1 MVTGDHPFTGK
12 AISRQIGLLKSD
24 ENLELM
30 EGEAAK
36 GDWETSEGAV
46 IHGSHINGLT
56 DEQWRIILSKPG
68 VCFART
74 TPAHKLMIVRQCQK
88 MGHIVAVTGD
98 GKYRA
103 LLEKLHSHPSLSQF
117 LLSSQ
122 RCQRCSCS
130 EASGCWNRHGVEWV
144 RRRAR
149 RSRYITH
156 GYEPIMS
163 SVRQPLSAQVSS
175 HQIDF
180 LAFSLQT
187 HVALLVADDNFASI
201 VNGIEEGR
209 IIFDNIK
216 KTIAYTMAH
225 IFPEVLSAIV
235 ALLAGLPAGL
245 TAMMVLTIDLGT
257 EMGPAI
263 SVRMTIQMF
272 S

>member
-46 IHGSHINGLT
+46 IHGSHIDGLT

-103 LLEKLHSHPSLSQF
+103 LLETYNPIHRCLTFCFHHKGVNDAPALKQADVGIAMGLNGSAVAQDAADILLMGTSQ
-117 LLSSQ
+117 LC
-122 RCQRCSCS
+122 R
-130 EASGCWNRHGVEWV
+130 V
-144 RRRAR
+144 
-149 RSRYITH
+149 
-156 GYEPIMS
+156 
-163 SVRQPLSAQVSS
+163 
-175 HQIDF
+175 
-180 LAFSLQT
+180 
-187 HVALLVADDNFASI
+187 
-201 VNGIEEGR
+201 
-209 IIFDNIK
+209 FDNHSQLTYHLTK
-216 KTIAYTMAH
+216 LTFWH
-225 IFPEVLSAIV
+225 FPFKLT
-235 ALLAGLPAGL
+235 LLYLRQTTTSL
-245 TAMMVLTIDLGT
+245 RL
-257 EMGPAI
+257 
-263 SVRMTIQMF
+263 
-272 S
+272 